1 LFKNLGCLLLSFCL
15 LRVYCW
21 GFMLLCLFFLNCI
34 CGFFVSFIYMMPN
47 LFFNLAYILFLW
59 DFDFGFLLRSLHI
72 FLTQFIFFIMFLHFL
87 KCWFLFLL
95 LDFVLWVFVFG
106 FVIFFVTCFFAFLGY
121 ILPCTM
127 MSFWGLTV
135 FSNLCACIPVL
146 GFCVL
151 GWIWCGEFINDFTLC
166 KLHCLHIVT
175 PLICFFYCFAIF
187 FVCIFI

>member
-1 LFKNLGCLLLSFCL
+1 MG
-15 LRVYCW
+15 
-21 GFMLLCLFFLNCI
+21 
-34 CGFFVSFIYMMPN
+34 
-47 LFFNLAYILFLW
+47 
-59 DFDFGFLLRSLHI
+59 
-72 FLTQFIFFIMFLHFL
+72 
-87 KCWFLFLL
+87 LFLL

-175 PLICFFYCFAIF
+175 PLICFFLLFCHFFLFAFLYELWWFCWPFLFLCWALFFWYLDVFAWCFFFCF
-187 FVCIFI
+187 FVGDFVFCKYFVVVFCFTWRVVFVVRLFEDGR